1 MKNILEN
8 LINIIF
14 FGIIFPLLL
23 GFFIYFVF
31 VSPIEKM
38 SLMLDNYGVDM
49 VYHDIMSIL
58 IFSPVIYL
66 VYRFYK
72 RF

>member
-14 FGIIFPLLL
+14 YGILFPLLL
-23 GFFIYFVF
+23 GFFVYFVF
-31 VSPIEKM
+31 VFPIERM

-49 VYHDIMSIL
+49 VYHDIISIL
-58 IFSPVIYL
+58 IFSTVIYL
-66 VYRFYK
+66 VIRFYK

>member
-1 MKNILEN
+1 MKNISEN

-14 FGIIFPLLL
+14 YGILFPLLL
-23 GFFIYFVF
+23 GFFVYFVF
-31 VSPIEKM
+31 VFPIERM

-49 VYHDIMSIL
+49 VYHDIISIL
-58 IFSPVIYL
+58 IFSTVIYL
-66 VYRFYK
+66 VIRFYK

>member
-14 FGIIFPLLL
+14 YGILFPFLL

-31 VSPIEKM
+31 VSPIERM
-38 SLMLDNYGVDM
+38 TLMLDNYGVDM
-49 VYHDIMSIL
+49 VYHDIISIL
-58 IFSPVIYL
+58 IFSTVIYL
-66 VYRFYK
+66 VYRLYK

>member
-1 MKNILEN
+1 MKKILEN

-14 FGIIFPLLL
+14 YGIIFPLLL

-31 VSPIEKM
+31 VFPIERM
-38 SLMLDNYGVDM
+38 TLMLDNYGVDM
-49 VYHDIMSIL
+49 VYHDIISIL
-58 IFSPVIYL
+58 IFSTVIYL
-66 VYRFYK
+66 VIRFYK

>member
-1 MKNILEN
+1 MKNVLEN

-31 VSPIEKM
+31 VFPIERM
-38 SLMLDNYGVDM
+38 TLMAQI
-49 VYHDIMSIL
+49 IME
-58 IFSPVIYL
+58 
-66 VYRFYK
+66 
-72 RF
+72 

>member
-14 FGIIFPLLL
+14 YGILFPFLL

-31 VSPIEKM
+31 VSPIERM
-38 SLMLDNYGVDM
+38 TLMLDNYGVDM
-49 VYHDIMSIL
+49 VYHDIISIL
-58 IFSPVIYL
+58 IFSTVIYL

>member
-8 LINIIF
+8 LINLIF
-14 FGIIFPLLL
+14 YGILFPLLL
-23 GFFIYFVF
+23 GFFVYFVF
-31 VSPIEKM
+31 VFPIERM

-49 VYHDIMSIL
+49 VYHDIISIL
-58 IFSPVIYL
+58 IFSTVIYL
-66 VYRFYK
+66 VRFYK